1 MPRSVWSFRGW
12 IYGQSAR
19 GFCRNINAIIHE
31 PMVRTAFA
39 EQRTSCD
46 DPSAASSRVQWAFSY
61 QHQFGRIFADLCHVW
76 CVAFVDGFTGNRR
89 GGFAEI
95 LMPSSTSQ
103 WCALLSLRT
112 HEL

>member
-1 MPRSVWSFRGW
+1 MPRLVCSFCGS
-12 IYGQSAR
+12 IYGNR
-19 GFCRNINAIIHE
+19 RIGFCRNINAIIHE

-39 EQRTSCD
+39 EH
-46 DPSAASSRVQWAFSY
+46 ARVVMILLQSPVELGGFSH
-61 QHQFGRIFADLCHVW
+61 QHQFGWIFADLYHVR

-103 WCALLSLRT
+103 WCALLS
-112 HEL
+112 